1 MSPTR
6 LLTCVFRKMFSRC
19 FLTVPVLME
28 SSSAMAALSMRMD
41 NAAIAEELS
50 ISTGTVKK
58 HLENIFRKTQVN
70 SRVGLMALLQQYTA
84 LKQ

>member
-28 SSSAMAALSMRMD
+28 SSSAMAALSMPD
-41 NAAIAEELS
+41 NTQRHTS
-50 ISTGTVKK
+50 ISRA
-58 HLENIFRKTQVN
+58 E
-70 SRVGLMALLQQYTA
+70 SRSREQIRFQTSCGRRAHA
-84 LKQ
+84 I